1 MMTAS
6 KLARPQPFRRDSGFP
21 FVHSMGGYFQPH
33 TSVLSPKYLLFRG
46 QDTSVPLIPKNV
58 IS

>member
-1 MMTAS
+1 
-6 KLARPQPFRRDSGFP
+6 
-21 FVHSMGGYFQPH
+21 MGGYFQPH
-33 TSVLSPKYLLFRG
+33 TSFLSPKYLLFRG